1 VSVANRCGLSWVLV
15 VVVMVVYAVVVY
27 LICRNYYEN
36 KVYEVSS
43 VYERE
48 MVRRARHERE
58 HLDSVIVFIRESD
71 SAQYW
76 ERVRQEIEYAKRVAN
91 GERR

>member
-1 VSVANRCGLSWVLV
+1 MVKRCRLSWLLV
-15 VVVMVVYAVVVY
+15 VVVMVVYGAMVF
-27 LICRNYYEN
+27 LLCREYYER

-43 VYERE
+43 GYEQE
-48 MVRRARHERE
+48 MVRRARYERE

-71 SAQYW
+71 SARYW

-91 GERR
+91 GEW

>member
-1 VSVANRCGLSWVLV
+1 MGKLCGLSWVLV
-15 VVVMVVYAVVVY
+15 LLVLFLYGLVIFF
-27 LICRNYYEN
+27 ICCEYYER
-36 KVYEVSS
+36 KVDNVSS

>member
-1 VSVANRCGLSWVLV
+1 
-15 VVVMVVYAVVVY
+15 MVVYAVLVY
-27 LICRNYYEN
+27 LFCCEYFQRRVDN
-36 KVYEVSS
+36 VSS
-43 VYERE
+43 AYEQE
-48 MVRRARHERE
+48 MVRRARYERE

-76 ERVRQEIEYAKRVAN
+76 ERVRLEIEYAKRVAN

>member
-1 VSVANRCGLSWVLV
+1 MSNRCGLLV
-15 VVVMVVYAVVVY
+15 VVVMVVYAVAVFF
-27 LICRNYYEN
+27 ICREYFQRRVDN
-36 KVYEVSS
+36 VSS
-43 VYERE
+43 AYEQE

-71 SAQYW
+71 SARYW

-91 GERR
+91 GER